1 MFLLLASHKSLI
13 EFLNSVHMVAVLN
26 LLLSLWWRSCCIYVY
41 SSKYMVVVLNHFFF
55 LHCTIGLS
63 IWCNGFFLL
72 FILHLWWRSC
82 YICLQ
87 CNGVVEY
94 CLLYLFVYV
103 CGKSFFF
110 FVFFFSFCICD
121 EEKPDIHDP
130 MFYFH
135 FTFKSIIVSSQ
146 SFFIVYF

>member
-41 SSKYMVVVLNHFFF
+41 SSKYMVVVLNLFFF

-103 CGKSFFF
+103 CGKSFLFL
-110 FVFFFSFCICD
+110 FFSFRFAFVMKKNQIFMIQC
-121 EEKPDIHDP
+121 
-130 MFYFH
+130 
-135 FTFKSIIVSSQ
+135 SI
-146 SFFIVYF
+146 FILLLNI